1 LILAR
6 RRASTFTG
14 PPAAMPGPRSGA
26 PARRLAPVLALAVN
40 AFIWGVSWW
49 PFRRLQA
56 LGLHPLWATT
66 LIYVLCVAAIAAWRR
81 GALREFATRPALWL
95 IFLAAGT
102 TNAAFNWAVSI
113 GDVVRVVLLFYLM
126 PLWALLLA
134 RLVLGEPFTRRAVV
148 RVALALA
155 GAALVLWHGEPAPGA
170 ARAAGAGAWH
180 ALPDLLA
187 LLGGFSFALNNVM
200 LRRAAA
206 LPHEGRAI
214 AMFLGGAVVAGAAAS
229 LLSAGAASAAGG
241 AGVHW
246 PPAGTAWL
254 LPALGLSLAFLGSN
268 LCLQYGASR
277 LSAAAA
283 AVVMPSEVLFAS
295 LTSVWWGGAT
305 LHASVLAG
313 GALILAAALA
323 SAFERRPPA

>member
-1 LILAR
+1 MSAPGV
-6 RRASTFTG
+6 RA
-14 PPAAMPGPRSGA
+14 
-26 PARRLAPVLALAVN
+26 APVLALLVN
-40 AFIWGVSWW
+40 AFVWGVSWW

-66 LIYVLCVAAIAAWRR
+66 VIYVLCVAAIAGWRR
-81 GALREFATRPALWL
+81 NALREFATQPALWL
-95 IFLAAGT
+95 IFLASGT
-102 TNAAFNWAVSI
+102 TNATFNWAVSI

-134 RLVLGEPFTRRAVV
+134 RLLLGEPFTRSAIV

-155 GAALVLWHGEPAPGA
+155 GAALVLSHDGSAAAGPRSPAPGT
-170 ARAAGAGAWH
+170 G
-180 ALPDLLA
+180 LPDLLA

-206 LPHEGRAI
+206 LPQEGRAI
-214 AMFLGGAVVAGAAAS
+214 AMFLGGAFVAGLAAS
-229 LLSAGAASAAGG
+229 AMSAGASSPAGM

-246 PPAGTAWL
+246 PAANAAWL
-254 LPALGLSLAFLGSN
+254 PLALGLALAFLASN
-268 LCLQYGASR
+268 LCLQYGAAR
-277 LSAAAA
+277 LPAAAT

-295 LTSVWWGGAT
+295 LTAVWWGGAT

-323 SAFERRPPA
+323 SVAEHRPPA